1 MKTMTT
7 RFIASA
13 LVVSF
18 LVLPASLSAKE
29 RRGAELI
36 VTRLDGS
43 QVSGELIAVKRDSLL
58 LLNNVGRD
66 ESIDLAD
73 IKTVQIV
80 KKSRAGLLSGIG
92 GAAGAATGVALGL
105 NWMFEE
111 WSNSQAK
118 GALMGGAI
126 FGAIGALSGLVVG
139 SALGLDPRFTVAGE
153 REEVVA
159 GYWDRLRAHSREGR
173 LPDILVSSE
182 KLPEPAPRAG
192 AVSPGASAPS
202 RSRPPR
208 GPRFKLSLSGV
219 FRPGEAATVYRD
231 GSFGFPEEAA
241 PEAGPYPAT
250 FSEWS
255 STGGSAIS
263 LGPVSVAYEWA
274 DHWAAEIEF
283 FINNSSSSTW
293 AGRMGFTSSVD
304 DKTYR
309 SDFYH
314 RYKTRFTSFLLGL
327 AYRPLSP
334 SINQRHVIEIGAAIG
349 PAWVR
354 GETHPYTI
362 SNEFTLPVIQKVAI
376 SGRVQAGYD
385 YCIVPALSL
394 GFFAGYRFME
404 TNFSGIVSSGT
415 TEFFE
420 DIVSPPPFGI
430 VRLTEV
436 ALPSLPVNGSG
447 AFFGLRLGVR
457 I

>member
-1 MKTMTT
+1 MKTMTA
-7 RFIASA
+7 RLIASA
-13 LVVSF
+13 LAVSF
-18 LVLPASLSAKE
+18 LVLPADLSAKE
-29 RRGAELI
+29 RRGASI
-36 VTRLDGS
+36 VVTRLDGS

-66 ESIDLAD
+66 ESVDLTD
-73 IKTVQIV
+73 IKTVRIV
-80 KKSRAGLLSGIG
+80 KKSRAGILSGIG
-92 GAAGAATGVALGL
+92 GAVGAATGVALGL
-105 NWMFEE
+105 SWMFEE

-126 FGAIGALSGLVVG
+126 FGAIGALSGLVAG
-139 SALGLDPRFTVAGE
+139 SVLGVDSSFTVAGE
-153 REEVVA
+153 QEDVVA
-159 GYWDRLRAHSREGR
+159 AYWDRLRAHSREGR
-173 LPDILVSSE
+173 LPDIVVSSE
-182 KLPEPAPRAG
+182 KKPEPAPRAG
-192 AVSPGASAPS
+192 SVSPGAPAPS
-202 RSRPPR
+202 RSRPQR
-208 GPRFKLSLSGV
+208 GPRFKLSLSAV
-219 FRPGEAATVYRD
+219 YRPGNAATIYGD
-231 GSFGFPEEAA
+231 GLFGFPEEAP
-241 PEAGPYPAT
+241 PEAGPYPVA

-255 STGGSAIS
+255 STGGYAIL

-274 DHWAAEIEF
+274 DHWSAEVEF
-283 FINNSSSSTW
+283 SVHSTSSSSW
-293 AGRMGFTSSVD
+293 VGQMGFTSSVD

-314 RYKTRFTSFLLGL
+314 RYKARFTSFLLGL
-327 AYRPLSP
+327 AYHPLSP
-334 SINQRHVIEIGAAIG
+334 SINRRHVIEIGAAVG

-362 SNEFTLPVIQKVAI
+362 GNEFTLPAIQKVAF
-376 SGRVQAGYD
+376 SGRLQAGYD

-394 GFFAGYRFME
+394 GFFVGYRFME
-404 TNFSGIVSSGT
+404 TSFSGVVSSGT

-436 ALPSLPVNGSG
+436 SLPSLPINGSG